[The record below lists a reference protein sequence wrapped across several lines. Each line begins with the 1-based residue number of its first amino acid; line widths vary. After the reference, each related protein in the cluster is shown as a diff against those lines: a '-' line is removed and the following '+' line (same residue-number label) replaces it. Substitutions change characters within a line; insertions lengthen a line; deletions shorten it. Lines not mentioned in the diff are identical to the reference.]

1 VSGKTVIL
9 LENVKKIYQL
19 GETRVFALKGINL
32 TIREGEMV
40 AVMGSSGS
48 GKSTL
53 LNIMGCLDRP
63 TAGIYYL
70 DGENVSQLAKSRL
83 ARIRNKRIGFVFQG
97 FNLLGRTTVLA
108 NVQLPLIYAGAGKKE
123 MAERAKEALAWVGLS
138 DYLEHYPSQMSGGQ
152 QQRVA
157 IARAL
162 VNNPSLILA
171 DEPTGSLDS
180 KTSIEIMAVIQRLYL
195 EKGITV
201 IIVTHEREI
210 SQYCRPY
217 KYLLLIFRDM
227 PGVLFKQYPE
237 FLEDYLPWSPEVQKA
252 CK

>member
-123 MAERAKEALAWVGLS
+123 MAERAMEWIIKRAKISRLTGA
-138 DYLEHYPSQMSGGQ
+138 SGSG
-152 QQRVA
+152 
-157 IARAL
+157 
-162 VNNPSLILA
+162 
-171 DEPTGSLDS
+171 
-180 KTSIEIMAVIQRLYL
+180 
-195 EKGITV
+195 
-201 IIVTHEREI
+201 
-210 SQYCRPY
+210 
-217 KYLLLIFRDM
+217 F
-227 PGVLFKQYPE
+227 
-237 FLEDYLPWSPEVQKA
+237 SPA
-252 CK
+252 

>member
-108 NVQLPLIYAGAGKKE
+108 NVQLPLIYAGAGKK
-123 MAERAKEALAWVGLS
+123 RNGGKGQGSPGL
-138 DYLEHYPSQMSGGQ
+138 GG
-152 QQRVA
+152 
-157 IARAL
+157 
-162 VNNPSLILA
+162 
-171 DEPTGSLDS
+171 
-180 KTSIEIMAVIQRLYL
+180 
-195 EKGITV
+195 TV
-201 IIVTHEREI
+201 
-210 SQYCRPY
+210 
-217 KYLLLIFRDM
+217 
-227 PGVLFKQYPE
+227 
-237 FLEDYLPWSPEVQKA
+237 
-252 CK
+252 